1 MTLWSVTKSLITD
14 TMARFIGAKVQS
26 FPLKHRESQ
35 EIVYICTMKT
45 NFNLKAYNSFGFD
58 AVAKQFAEI
67 NTISDLQTL
76 IKSGTLQ
83 SQNILILSGGN
94 NILFQN
100 EVFDGIVVYINTKGI
115 EILRENENNVVVRAQ
130 AGEDW
135 PDFVRFCVGKG
146 WHGVENLAHIPGK
159 VGAAP
164 VQNIGAYGM
173 ELEDSFLQ
181 CETIELSTGESKVFT
196 KEDCH
201 FGYRESIFKGE
212 LKGQFVITSV
222 DFLLHKQAELMLEY
236 GNIKSYLTD
245 NGIERPTLQQLHDA
259 ICAIRDAKLPNVKQ
273 IGSAGSFFKNPVI
286 ERAKFEALLTEYPTM
301 PHYDEPNGMVK
312 VPAGWLIEHS
322 GPSTGSGT
330 ARTVSWKGWRDEHV
344 GVYDKQALVLVHY
357 GGGKGENIVE
367 LAHKIQD
374 SVEEKFGI
382 RISPEVNFV

>member
-1 MTLWSVTKSLITD
+1 
-14 TMARFIGAKVQS
+14 
-26 FPLKHRESQ
+26 
-35 EIVYICTMKT
+35 MKT
-45 NFNLKAYNSFGFD
+45 NVSLKPYNSFGFD

-67 NTISDLQTL
+67 NEVNDLLTL
-76 IKSGTLQ
+76 IKSGDLQ
-83 SQNILILSGGN
+83 RQKTLILSGGN

-100 EVFDGIVVYINTKGI
+100 EVFDGLVVYINTKGI
-115 EILRENENNVVVRAQ
+115 EILRENENEVVVCAQ

-164 VQNIGAYGM
+164 IQNIGAYGM
-173 ELEDSFLQ
+173 ELKDSFAQ
-181 CETIELSTGESKVFT
+181 CEAMDLATGETKVFT
-196 KEDCH
+196 KEECR
-201 FGYRESIFKGE
+201 FGYRESIFKSE
-212 LKGQFVITSV
+212 LKGRYVITSV
-222 DFLLHKQAELMLEY
+222 DFLLKKNAPLHLEY
-236 GNIKSYLTD
+236 GNIKAYLEQ
-245 NGIERPTLQQLHDA
+245 NGIENPTLQQLHDA
-259 ICAIRDAKLPNVKQ
+259 ICDIRDAKLPDVNQ

-286 ERAKFEALLTEYPTM
+286 EREQFEALLKEYPTM

-330 ARTVSWKGWRDEHV
+330 AGVTSWKGWRDEHV

-357 GGGKGENIVE
+357 GGGKGQDIVE
-367 LAHKIQD
+367 LAYKIQD
-374 SVEEKFGI
+374 SVERKFGI

>member
-1 MTLWSVTKSLITD
+1 
-14 TMARFIGAKVQS
+14 
-26 FPLKHRESQ
+26 
-35 EIVYICTMKT
+35 MKT
-45 NFNLKAYNSFGFD
+45 NINLQPYNSFGFD

-67 NTISDLQTL
+67 NAVSDLQTL
-76 IKSGTLQ
+76 IKSGALPRQKT
-83 SQNILILSGGN
+83 LILSGGN

-100 EVFDGIVVYINTKGI
+100 EVFDGLVIYINTKGI
-115 EILRENENNVVVRAQ
+115 EIIKEGGNEVVVRAQ

-173 ELEDSFLQ
+173 ELKDSFAQ
-181 CETIELSTGESKVFT
+181 CEAMDLVTGETKVFT
-196 KEDCH
+196 KEECR

-212 LKGQFVITSV
+212 LKGRYVITSV
-222 DFLLHKQAELMLEY
+222 DFLLKKDAPLNLEY
-236 GNIKSYLTD
+236 GNIKSYLEE
-245 NGIERPTLQQLHDA
+245 NGISRPTLQQLHDA
-259 ICAIRDAKLPNVKQ
+259 ICTIRDAKLPDVKQ

-286 ERAKFEALLTEYPTM
+286 ERAQFETLLKEYPTM
-301 PHYDEPNGMVK
+301 PHYDEPNGKVK
-312 VPAGWLIEHS
+312 VPAGWLIEQA
-322 GPSTGSGT
+322 G
-330 ARTVSWKGWRDEHV
+330 WKGWRNEHV

-357 GGGKGENIVE
+357 GGGKGQDIVQ
-367 LAHKIQD
+367 LAHRIQE

>member
-1 MTLWSVTKSLITD
+1 
-14 TMARFIGAKVQS
+14 
-26 FPLKHRESQ
+26 
-35 EIVYICTMKT
+35 MKT
-45 NFNLKAYNSFGFD
+45 NINLKSYNSFGFD
-58 AVAKQFAEI
+58 AVAKQFVEI
-67 NTISDLQTL
+67 NAVSDLQTL
-76 IKSGTLQ
+76 IKSGALQ
-83 SQNILILSGGN
+83 QQKTLILSGGN

-100 EVFDGIVVYINTKGI
+100 EVFDGLVVYINTKGI
-115 EILRENENNVVVRAQ
+115 EILKEGGNDVVVRAQ

-173 ELEDSFLQ
+173 ELKDSFAQ
-181 CETIELSTGESKVFT
+181 CEAIDLATGEAKVFT
-196 KEDCH
+196 KEGCR

-212 LKGQFVITSV
+212 LKGRYVITSV
-222 DFLLHKQAELMLEY
+222 DFLLKKDAPLNLKY
-236 GNIKSYLTD
+236 GNIKSYLEE
-245 NGIERPTLQQLHDA
+245 NGILHPTLQQLHDA
-259 ICAIRDAKLPNVKQ
+259 ICAIRDAKLPDVKQ

-286 ERAKFEALLTEYPTM
+286 EREQLEALLKEYPTM

-312 VPAGWLIEHS
+312 VPAGWLIEQA
-322 GPSTGSGT
+322 G
-330 ARTVSWKGWRDEHV
+330 WKGWRNEHV

-357 GGGKGENIVE
+357 GGGKGQDIVQ
-367 LAHKIQD
+367 LAHRIQE